1 MHGYGLQYIGVGF
14 FFGGGGGYLVNS
26 KTEHNS

>member
-1 MHGYGLQYIGVGF
+1 MHGFGLQYIGVV